1 MFALEGCL
9 PDKDGHTSRACG
21 GSLARCFDTLGMHEY
36 EKSGCRNDKTH
47 EREKGSDL
55 EGS

>member
-9 PDKDGHTSRACG
+9 PDKDGHTSRAYG
-21 GSLARCFDTLGMHEY
+21 GSLARCFDTLGMHQY